1 MAEPGFIAAALKW
14 VDLRPD
20 VDPLAGTVRHDSR
33 TAGFSPADAAA
44 LEWALRLGE
53 AWQLPVT
60 AITAGPPGV
69 SGSSGAQ
76 AVLRDAA
83 AFGPRRLVLVTADG
97 DAPSEAIAGAL
108 APLLDGAT
116 VVCCGDYSADR
127 GSGSVPAFLAHQLK
141 AAQAL
146 GLTGLTPGERGCL
159 AAQRRLDGGRREH
172 LRVTVPAVISVEPG
186 AARLRRAPLAGLL
199 AAQQAAIEVADGAV
213 THRHRVQVMRTAPY
227 RPRPKMLAPPR
238 DPLPRARLLALTGA
252 LTERTPPRVVRAPCD
267 EAADE
272 LVGYLKDRGY
282 LT

>member
-1 MAEPGFIAAALKW
+1 MSGAGFIAVALKW

-20 VDPLAGTVRHDSR
+20 VDPLAGTVRHDER
-33 TAGFSPADAAA
+33 TMGFSPADAAA

-60 AITAGPPGV
+60 AITAGPPG
-69 SGSSGAQ
+69 AQ

-83 AFGPRRLVLVTADG
+83 AFGPRRLVLVTADR
-97 DAPSEAIAGAL
+97 DAPSEEVAVAL
-108 APLLDGAT
+108 APPLDGAA

-127 GSGSVPAFLAHQLK
+127 GSGSVPAFLAHQLE

-146 GLTGLTPGERGCL
+146 GLTSLQSREPGCL
-159 AAQRRLDGGRREH
+159 VARRRLDSGRREH
-172 LRVTVPAVISVEPG
+172 LRVTAPAVISVEPG
-186 AARLRRAPLAGLL
+186 AARLRRASLSGLL
-199 AAQQAAIEVADGAV
+199 AARKVPIEVTEGTAA
-213 THRHRVQVMRTAPY
+213 HRPRVPVMRTAPY
-227 RPRPKMLAPPR
+227 RPRPRILPAPR

-252 LTERTPPRVVRAPCD
+252 LTERTPPRVVRAPCE

-272 LVGYLKDRGY
+272 LIRYLKDKGY